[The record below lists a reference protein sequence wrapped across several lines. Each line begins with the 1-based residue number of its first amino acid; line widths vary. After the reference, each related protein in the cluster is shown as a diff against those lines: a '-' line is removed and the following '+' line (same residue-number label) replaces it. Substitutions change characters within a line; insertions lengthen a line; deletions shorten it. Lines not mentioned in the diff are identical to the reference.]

1 MIYLIMAIWFNN
13 SSRHYFFVYFN
24 LGVSLYEMES
34 VPEQLETWEKLT
46 LDPTS
51 PNSIKPTPCN

>member
-13 SSRHYFFVYFN
+13 PSRHYFFVYFN

-34 VPEQLETWEKLT
+34 VPGQLETWEKLT
-46 LDPTS
+46 LSSDGNTVE
-51 PNSIKPTPCN
+51 KTPYN